1 LCPQKKILSLITDT
15 FPALKKIALLGFLLI
30 TTFLIKA
37 QPSVNLNTG
46 KITGVLIDSVD
57 HKPIEYAT
65 IGLSRQN
72 ETEILNGTVSDS
84 TGKFVLTNIPK
95 GTYRIMINFLG
106 YEKKVLDNIIVNE
119 KAPLVSLGT
128 ILLSQKATTLQ
139 GVTVTAEK
147 SIIENKID
155 KMVYN
160 VENDI
165 TSQSGV
171 AIDVLKKVPQVS
183 VDVDGNVE
191 LQGNSNIRFLID
203 GKPSTIYGNSIVD
216 VLQSIPASQIQ
227 SIEVITSPGAKYD
240 AEGTGGIINIL
251 LKKTRVSGIS
261 GNVSLSAGTRLEN
274 GSFNINARTKNFG
287 VNAFLSGN
295 AQLSSNTII
304 DQERWT
310 QESAN
315 TTQLLQHTDS
325 KFQRNGFQTGLGFD
339 WTISKKDNL
348 TGGLTYNHW
357 AFYFKGLT
365 DQNSLVYDS
374 TGGPGSTF
382 LNDLNVINNYH
393 SNSLNWS
400 LNYKHTF
407 NKKGQ
412 ELNIQYNSSYAI
424 NFSDYRQT
432 EGQGSAD
439 SVYSGIYGSNPG
451 TDMITEISA
460 DYNQPINDKINL
472 QAGMKASLEDQKSS
486 SLVDTLYLS
495 TGSYV
500 PDYPQSYTLDYSRNI
515 YAAYLTGTFSL
526 FNFLDIKPGIRV
538 EHTDTRINYAATPGN
553 TIPSYTTFV
562 PSLILSHNF
571 KNNNSLKLSYS
582 YRIQRP
588 DYRDLNPFIN
598 LSDPHNIS
606 IGNPNLKPEVQNRI
620 ELGYN
625 KSFKKGG
632 NLNLVAYYRWN
643 TDDFQS
649 FVIYYPEYKIGDSTY
664 SNVTVTTRA
673 NISSETT
680 IGGNIY
686 GSFPIA
692 SVFNIRSNI
701 SLYNRA
707 IREKG
712 PTPASIN
719 SFEYRITLNLSY
731 EIMKTLA
738 LEAFGYFNSART
750 AVQGK
755 LPSWSSYSFAIRQK
769 LFHDKASIALT
780 ASNPFNEYVIMK
792 TNLTGED
799 FTLKNTRK
807 VAFRSFGIN
816 LTYKFGKMKF
826 QNEREEENNN
836 LMNGPG
842 F

>member
-1 LCPQKKILSLITDT
+1 MKKIILLI
-15 FPALKKIALLGFLLI
+15 FLLPAA
-30 TTFLIKA
+30 FFIKA
-37 QPSVNLNTG
+37 QPSATISPG
-46 KITGVLIDSVD
+46 KIEGIILDSVD
-57 HKPIEYAT
+57 RQPIEYAT
-65 IGLSRQN
+65 IGLSRDN
-72 ETEILNGTVSDS
+72 ETEVINGTVSDIN
-84 TGKFVLTNIPK
+84 GKFMLTQIPK
-95 GTYRIMINFLG
+95 GSYRIVFNFLG
-106 YEKKVLDNIIVNE
+106 YEKKVLDNIIVSE
-119 KAPLVSLGT
+119 KTPLVSLGT
-128 ILLSQKATTLQ
+128 ILLSPKATTLQ
-139 GVTVTAEK
+139 GITVTAEK

-183 VDVDGNVE
+183 VDIDGNVE
-191 LQGNSNIRFLID
+191 LQGNSNIHFLID

-227 SIEVITSPGAKYD
+227 SIEIITSPGAKYD

-251 LKKTRVSGIS
+251 LKKTRVQGIS

-274 GSFNINARTKNFG
+274 GSVNLNARTGHFG

-295 AQLSSNTII
+295 AQLLSTTTT

-310 QESAN
+310 QDS
-315 TTQLLQHTDS
+315 TDKTQLLQHNDS

-339 WTISKKDNL
+339 WTLSKKDNL
-348 TGGLTYNHW
+348 TGGLTYNHLGN
-357 AFYFKGLT
+357 YSKGIT
-365 DQNSLVYDS
+365 QQNSLIYDS
-374 TGGPGSTF
+374 TGGPGSPL

-407 NKKGQ
+407 RKKGQ
-412 ELNIQYNSSYAI
+412 ELNIQYNSGYAM

-439 SVYSGIYGSNPG
+439 SVYSGIYGTNPG

-460 DYNQPINDKINL
+460 DYTQPFTEKLNL
-472 QAGMKASLEDQKSS
+472 QAGVKASLEDQKSS
-486 SLVDTLYLS
+486 SNVDTLDLS
-495 TGSYV
+495 TGNYV
-500 PDYPQSYTLDYSRNI
+500 HDYPQSYTLNYSRNI

-526 FNFLDIKPGIRV
+526 FDFLDIKPGIRV
-538 EHTDTRINYAATPGN
+538 EHTDTWINYAEAPGN
-553 TIPSYTTFV
+553 NIPSYTTFV

-625 KSFKKGG
+625 KSFKNGG

-643 TDDFQS
+643 TDDIQS
-649 FVIYYPEYKIGDSTY
+649 FVIYYPAYKIGDSVY
-664 SNVTVTTRA
+664 SDVTVTTRA

-680 IGGNIY
+680 IGGNIF

-692 SVFNIRSNI
+692 SIFNIRSNI

-707 IREKG
+707 ITEKG
-712 PTPASIN
+712 STPASIN
-719 SFEYRITLNLSY
+719 SFEYRVTLNASWQILKS
-731 EIMKTLA
+731 LA
-738 LEAFGYFNSART
+738 LEVFGNFNSART

-769 LFHDKASIALT
+769 LFHDKASIAFT
-780 ASNPFNEYVIMK
+780 TSNPFNEYVIMK
-792 TNLTGED
+792 TNLAGEN
-799 FTLKNTRK
+799 FTMTSTRK

-816 LTYKFGKMKF
+816 LTYKFGKIKF
-826 QNEREEENNN
+826 QNASEDENNN
-836 LMNGPG
+836 IMNGPG